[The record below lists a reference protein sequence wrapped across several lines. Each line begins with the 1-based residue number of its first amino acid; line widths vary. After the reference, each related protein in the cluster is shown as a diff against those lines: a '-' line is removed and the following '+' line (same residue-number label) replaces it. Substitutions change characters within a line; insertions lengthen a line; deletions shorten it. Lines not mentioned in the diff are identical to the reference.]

1 MMRKVLTKLFAKALR
16 TYLEELL
23 VSTYMANPQNVERK
37 WYVID
42 AEGMVFGRLA
52 SQVASMLRGKHKP
65 TFTPNCD
72 CGDYIIVI
80 NTDKLVL
87 TGKKLDDK
95 MYRYHT
101 GYPGG
106 LKEIP
111 YRRLM
116 AKKSDF
122 AFREAVRRMLPKG
135 PLGYAMAKKLFVY
148 AGENHPHAAQKPE
161 TLELSK

>member
-1 MMRKVLTKLFAKALR
+1 M
-16 TYLEELL
+16 
-23 VSTYMANPQNVERK
+23 STYIAKPQEVERQ

-42 AEGMVFGRLA
+42 AEGQVLGRLA

-72 CGDYIIVI
+72 CGDYIIVV
-80 NTDKLVL
+80 NADKLVL
-87 TGKKLDDK
+87 TGKKLDK
-95 MYRYHT
+95 KIYRYHT

-111 YRRLM
+111 YRKLM
-116 AKKSDF
+116 ATKSEF

-135 PLGYAMAKKLFVY
+135 PLGYRVAKKLFVY
-148 AGENHPHAAQKPE
+148 AGPEHKHQAQKPVE
-161 TLELSK
+161 YKL

>member
-1 MMRKVLTKLFAKALR
+1 MSSYIAKPE
-16 TYLEELL
+16 T
-23 VSTYMANPQNVERK
+23 VERK

-42 AEGMVFGRLA
+42 ADGVVLGRLA
-52 SQVASMLRGKHKP
+52 SQVALMLRGKHKP
-65 TFTPNCD
+65 TFTPHCD
-72 CGDYIIVI
+72 CGDYIIVV
-80 NTDKLVL
+80 NTDKLVF

-106 LKEIP
+106 LKEIT

-148 AGENHPHAAQKPE
+148 TGAEHKHQAQQPE
-161 TLELSK
+161 ALKL

>member
-1 MMRKVLTKLFAKALR
+1 M
-16 TYLEELL
+16 
-23 VSTYMANPQNVERK
+23 STYMAKPATVERK

-42 AEGMVFGRLA
+42 ADGVVLGHLA
-52 SQVASMLRGKHKP
+52 AQVALMLRGKHKP

-87 TGKKLDDK
+87 TGNKLDGK
-95 MYRYHT
+95 VYRYHT

-106 LKEIP
+106 LKEIT

-148 AGENHPHAAQKPE
+148 TGAEHKHEAQKPE
-161 TLELSK
+161 ALKL

>member
-1 MMRKVLTKLFAKALR
+1 M
-16 TYLEELL
+16 
-23 VSTYMANPQNVERK
+23 STYIAKPREVERQ

-42 AEGMVFGRLA
+42 AEGQVLGRLA

-72 CGDYIIVI
+72 CGDYIIVV
-80 NTDKLVL
+80 NADKLVL
-87 TGKKLDDK
+87 TGKKLDK
-95 MYRYHT
+95 KIYRYHT

-111 YRRLM
+111 YRKLM
-116 AKKSDF
+116 ATKSEF

-135 PLGYAMAKKLFVY
+135 PLGYRMAKKLFVY
-148 AGENHPHAAQKPE
+148 AGPEHKQQAQKPVE
-161 TLELSK
+161 YKL

>member
-1 MMRKVLTKLFAKALR
+1 M
-16 TYLEELL
+16 
-23 VSTYMANPQNVERK
+23 STYIAKPQEVERQ

-42 AEGMVFGRLA
+42 AEGQVLGRLA

-72 CGDYIIVI
+72 CGDYIIVV
-80 NTDKLVL
+80 NADKLVL
-87 TGKKLDDK
+87 TGKKLDK
-95 MYRYHT
+95 KIYRYHT

-111 YRRLM
+111 YRKLM
-116 AKKSDF
+116 ATKSEF

-135 PLGYAMAKKLFVY
+135 SLGYRMAKKLFVY
-148 AGENHPHAAQKPE
+148 AGPEHKHQAQKPVE
-161 TLELSK
+161 YKL